1 MNNILNVCKTDEYKE
16 IFKKK
21 KSNNYQQ
28 EMTAIASATVGA
40 SSGGRGRSSAPG
52 GLPFFIEM

>member
-16 IFKKK
+16 IFKKM
-21 KSNNYQQ
+21 SNNYQQ

-52 GLPFFIEM
+52 GLPFFIEI

>member
-1 MNNILNVCKTDEYKE
+1 MFARQMNT
-16 IFKKK
+16 KKFLK
-21 KSNNYQQ
+21 KMSNNYQQ

-52 GLPFFIEM
+52 GLPFFIEI